1 MASITFGR
9 KQEAPGGWLASFRA
23 ADAWAVASW
32 EAAAAIPPGHRELA
46 AAMRKAALG
55 CGGCLVAAAEGRE
68 REQQLRGARQWLF
81 EGRYAL
87 YLACRLSLVDARRYR
102 ALSGYL
108 ERALR
113 ETEGLRPPPR

>member
-1 MASITFGR
+1 MESMTFGR
-9 KQEAPGGWLASFRA
+9 RPVVSGGWLASFRA

-32 EAAAAIPPGHRELA
+32 EAAAAMPPGHRELA

-55 CGGCLVAAAEGRE
+55 CGACLVAAAEGRE
-68 REQQLRGARQWLF
+68 REQQLRSARQWLF

-87 YLACRLSLVDARRYR
+87 YLACRLSVLDARRYR

-108 ERALR
+108 DRALR
-113 ETEGLRPPPR
+113 ETDGLRPPPR